1 MPLSLQDKV
10 AIVTGSSRGIGRAI
24 AERYAKAGAHVVI
37 SSRKIAA
44 CEPVAEA
51 IRTAGGS
58 AIAVECHVGK
68 SDQLERLVVETKR
81 AFGGVDILVCNAAT
95 NPVFGP
101 LQDVSDEAFDKVLQ
115 VNLRSTFQLCK
126 LTLPAIA
133 QRGGGSVIFISSI
146 AGLHG
151 SLALG
156 AYGVSKAA
164 EFSLARSLAVEWG
177 RQHIRVNCIAP
188 GLVRTDFAKALWENP
203 ELLERVETRTPL
215 GRIGEP
221 DDIAGIAQFLASP
234 DSAFITGQVLVADGG
249 ATISDPL

>member
-151 SLALG
+151 RPAACFIADSQLKILSNPLNGNSTTRLMRNKSG
-156 AYGVSKAA
+156 A
-164 EFSLARSLAVEWG
+164 
-177 RQHIRVNCIAP
+177 
-188 GLVRTDFAKALWENP
+188 
-203 ELLERVETRTPL
+203 
-215 GRIGEP
+215 
-221 DDIAGIAQFLASP
+221 
-234 DSAFITGQVLVADGG
+234 
-249 ATISDPL
+249 